1 MAEKIA
7 GTGFDLELIG
17 HHMNRNENHPTSAEK
32 GYGVTGIYN
41 FDGFYG
47 LTGGYSRLALQY
59 GKGLAAGDS
68 LGKNG
73 WGWANLENTQSWRV
87 VLDSVASMGDLEIS
101 TFAFW
106 QKDKNYRWWTEDENG
121 WGRSMWSL
129 VSALIIRSPATLPC
143 STSWATNT
151 WMTKTTKG

>member
-73 WGWANLENTQSWRV
+73 WGWANLENTQS
-87 VLDSVASMGDLEIS
+87 ASG
-101 TFAFW
+101 A
-106 QKDKNYRWWTEDENG
+106 G
-121 WGRSMWSL
+121 
-129 VSALIIRSPATLPC
+129 
-143 STSWATNT
+143 
-151 WMTKTTKG
+151 

>member
-1 MAEKIA
+1 
-7 GTGFDLELIG
+7 
-17 HHMNRNENHPTSAEK
+17 MNRNENHPTSAEK

-68 LGKNG
+68 LGKTAG
-73 WGWANLENTQSWRV
+73 AGPTRKHPVRRV
-87 VLDSVASMGDLEIS
+87 VLDSVASMGDPEIS

-106 QKDKNYRWWTEDENG
+106 QKDKTTAGGQKMKMAGDARCG
-121 WGRSMWSL
+121 SL

-151 WMTKTTKG
+151 G

>member
-1 MAEKIA
+1 
-7 GTGFDLELIG
+7 LELIG

-87 VLDSVASMGDLEIS
+87 VLDSVASMGDLE
-101 TFAFW
+101 
-106 QKDKNYRWWTEDENG
+106 
-121 WGRSMWSL
+121 
-129 VSALIIRSPATLPC
+129 
-143 STSWATNT
+143 
-151 WMTKTTKG
+151 

>member
-1 MAEKIA
+1 M
-7 GTGFDLELIG
+7 
-17 HHMNRNENHPTSAEK
+17 
-32 GYGVTGIYN
+32 
-41 FDGFYG
+41 
-47 LTGGYSRLALQY
+47 QY

-106 QKDKNYRWWTEDENG
+106 QKDKNYRWWTEDDNG
-121 WGRSMWSL
+121 WGLSL
-129 VSALIIRSPATLPC
+129 IHISAGHRAQEYSPAADYAPTPRR
-143 STSWATNT
+143 
-151 WMTKTTKG
+151 

>member
-68 LGKNG
+68 LGKTAG
-73 WGWANLENTQSWRV
+73 AGPARKTLS
-87 VLDSVASMGDLEIS
+87 LASG
-101 TFAFW
+101 A
-106 QKDKNYRWWTEDENG
+106 G
-121 WGRSMWSL
+121 
-129 VSALIIRSPATLPC
+129 
-143 STSWATNT
+143 
-151 WMTKTTKG
+151 

>member
-47 LTGGYSRLALQY
+47 LTGGYPASHCST
-59 GKGLAAGDS
+59 GKGWRRVTRWVKR
-68 LGKNG
+68 LGLG
-73 WGWANLENTQSWRV
+73 QPENTQSWRV
-87 VLDSVASMGDLEIS
+87 VLDSVASMGDPRSRPSLS
-101 TFAFW
+101 
-106 QKDKNYRWWTEDENG
+106 
-121 WGRSMWSL
+121 GRKIKLPL
-129 VSALIIRSPATLPC
+129 VDRR
-143 STSWATNT
+143 
-151 WMTKTTKG
+151 

>member
-1 MAEKIA
+1 
-7 GTGFDLELIG
+7 
-17 HHMNRNENHPTSAEK
+17 MNRNENHPTSAEK

-73 WGWANLENTQSWRV
+73 WGWANWKTPSPRRV
-87 VLDSVASMGDLEIS
+87 VLDSVASMGDLGDLDLRFLAE
-101 TFAFW
+101 
-106 QKDKNYRWWTEDENG
+106 R
-121 WGRSMWSL
+121 
-129 VSALIIRSPATLPC
+129 
-143 STSWATNT
+143 
-151 WMTKTTKG
+151 